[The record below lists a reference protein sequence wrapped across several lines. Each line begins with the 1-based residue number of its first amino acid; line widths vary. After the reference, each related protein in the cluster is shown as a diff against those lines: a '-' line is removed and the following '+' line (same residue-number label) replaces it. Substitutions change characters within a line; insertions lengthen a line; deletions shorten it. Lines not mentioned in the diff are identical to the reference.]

1 MSDFKKGQKVT
12 ARTMRGRRNVQ
23 GPICSVTKAPN
34 GEWIEITPDDKNEK
48 SFRTRPACVTPA

>member
-12 ARTMRGRRNVQ
+12 ARTMRGTRNVK
-23 GPICSVTKAPN
+23 GTISSVTKAHN

>member
-1 MSDFKKGQKVT
+1 MSDLKKGQKVT
-12 ARTMRGRRNVQ
+12 ASTIGGARNVR
-23 GPICSVTKAPN
+23 GTISSVTKAHN